1 MDSGGRQVGFGNV
14 PFEGETQIAFRD
26 CSDPTWGK
34 REMDLL
40 MEKCSR
46 SSLDIET
53 LQEENMRMMKAG
65 SGAPAQIQR
74 DLVRVDFEG
83 MSWDG

>member
-1 MDSGGRQVGFGNV
+1 MFHLRG
-14 PFEGETQIAFRD
+14 TQIAFRD
-26 CSDPTWGK
+26 CSDPAWGK

-46 SSLDIET
+46 SSLDIEI

-65 SGAPAQIQR
+65 SGAPVQIRR
-74 DLVRVDFEG
+74 DLVRVGFEG
-83 MSWDG
+83 TSWEG